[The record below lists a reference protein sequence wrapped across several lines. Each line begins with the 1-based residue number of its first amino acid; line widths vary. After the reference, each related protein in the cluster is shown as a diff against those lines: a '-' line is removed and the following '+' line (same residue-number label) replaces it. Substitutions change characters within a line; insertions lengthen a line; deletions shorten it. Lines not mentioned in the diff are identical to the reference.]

1 MHGTLSL
8 QAMDGGRVAATFTV
22 TFNPG
27 AEPRTF
33 FTGELEDEVDPNPA
47 ARGPPPVRCWGGRR

>member
-33 FTGELEDEVDPNPA
+33 FNGGLEDEVDPNPV
-47 ARGPPPVRCWGGRR
+47 ARGR